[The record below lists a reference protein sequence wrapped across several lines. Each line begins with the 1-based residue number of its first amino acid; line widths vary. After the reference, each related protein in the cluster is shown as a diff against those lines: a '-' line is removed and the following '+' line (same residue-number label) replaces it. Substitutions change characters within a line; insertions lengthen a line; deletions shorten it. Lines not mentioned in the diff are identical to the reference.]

1 MIKLK
6 LKANVMGFDKQDNA
20 KYASEKWKSFHPPCT
35 AMKSFHHSSP
45 QQLLQH
51 QFTCFIDTHYLH
63 TMHILFGDMD
73 LWITS
78 TTWWGVTCM
87 CACSLNNMFAG
98 ACTFG
103 ANQDAFVGPTLMP
116 RSPRASSSSSKSSSW
131 CPLKRFEIK
140 WGIAQ
145 YERILSTHG
154 WLEKKNSLLSEA
166 QAHRLRQTSSKKY
179 LSSVSTPALSST
191 LRACQ
196 AVQSALI
203 ALPDDEGAARDS
215 QTTPSIEL
223 CGAIWKD
230 CCLYW
235 TLRIASDCKI
245 SFWASSCWA
254 E

>member
-1 MIKLK
+1 MRRGSECR
-6 LKANVMGFDKQDNA
+6 VGRR

-131 CPLKRFEIK
+131 CPLQRFEIK
-140 WGIAQ
+140 RGIAQ
-145 YERILSTHG
+145 YECVLNTHG
-154 WLEKKNSLLSEA
+154 WQERHLVCFLKLKLIVCDRPRRRNIWA
-166 QAHRLRQTSSKKY
+166 
-179 LSSVSTPALSST
+179 VSQRP
-191 LRACQ
+191 
-196 AVQSALI
+196 
-203 ALPDDEGAARDS
+203 
-215 QTTPSIEL
+215 L
-223 CGAIWKD
+223 CHP
-230 CCLYW
+230 
-235 TLRIASDCKI
+235 R
-245 SFWASSCWA
+245 
-254 E
+254 